1 MDVKQAAAELN
12 GRQYRDECSK
22 DLHLRM
28 KAAGI
33 VAVFGGSD
41 DLVYFAGAANDERGA
56 WNGGEYFF
64 SSDGLLENECGDDC
78 RYFERLEAL
87 ATPVRAIWNDGGFSW
102 RYETTIPHEKFVIM
116 EDDDTYCEG
125 IVFALENV
133 GGTRLSSRVADIIR
147 KGDIV
152 FPDTI
157 ADETQAFIEKHLP
170 KCGDVATVMAIAL
183 AINSERTRCARLVET
198 EEELPGDPPQ
208 KVIDAMIAVGPIGNA
223 RSAVRATKQSILNRI
238 HSGETAPPLTD
249 GADDIRKMNRLW
261 RDPSARERFESKFGL
276 EPLIIGNSLEVEL
289 QHQSGRTGDYH
300 AKFMEWALRQD

>member
-22 DLHLRM
+22 DLHNRM
-28 KAAGI
+28 KASGI

-56 WNGGEYFF
+56 WNGGEYYF

-78 RYFERLEAL
+78 RYFERMEAL

-133 GGTRLSSRVADIIR
+133 GGTRLASRAADIVR
-147 KGDIV
+147 RGDIV
-152 FPDTI
+152 FPDSI

-170 KCGDVATVMAIAL
+170 RCGDVATVLAIAE
-183 AINSERTRCARLVET
+183 AINQERTRCAQIVWAEKEYPSGREHPLADRSSA
-198 EEELPGDPPQ
+198 G
-208 KVIDAMIAVGPIGNA
+208 VIRM
-223 RSAVRATKQSILNRI
+223 TKQSILDRI
-238 HSGETAPPLTD
+238 HSGEPAP
-249 GADDIRKMNRLW
+249 
-261 RDPSARERFESKFGL
+261 AREE
-276 EPLIIGNSLEVEL
+276 
-289 QHQSGRTGDYH
+289 
-300 AKFMEWALRQD
+300 

>member
-56 WNGGEYFF
+56 RNNSEYYF
-64 SSDGLLENECGDDC
+64 SSDGLLQNDCADGC
-78 RYFERLEAL
+78 RYFERIEAL

-125 IVFALENV
+125 IVFALDNV
-133 GGTRLSSRVADIIR
+133 GGTRLSSRAADIVR
-147 KGDIV
+147 SGDIV

-157 ADETQAFIEKHLP
+157 ADETQTFIEKHLP
-170 KCGDVATVMAIAL
+170 KCGDVETVMAVAL
-183 AINSERTRCARLVET
+183 AINSERTRCARIVEA
-198 EEELPGDPPQ
+198 ENEYPLGQP
-208 KVIDAMIAVGPIGNA
+208 AVGADRFAAGT
-223 RSAVRATKQSILNRI
+223 VRMIRQSILDRI
-238 HSGETAPPLTD
+238 HSGEAAPTMID
-249 GADDIRKMNRLW
+249 GATI
-261 RDPSARERFESKFGL
+261 SAR
-276 EPLIIGNSLEVEL
+276 
-289 QHQSGRTGDYH
+289 
-300 AKFMEWALRQD
+300 